1 MSKLRVA
8 LLASFVLGCFGC
20 QQGFQTHRD
29 MVQIRV
35 LGLADAVR
43 WEKTANWKSRAKWNL
58 GSSDSSSKA
67 IDRMAV

>member
-43 WEKTANWKSRAKWNL
+43 WEKTANWKWQY
-58 GSSDSSSKA
+58 D
-67 IDRMAV
+67 